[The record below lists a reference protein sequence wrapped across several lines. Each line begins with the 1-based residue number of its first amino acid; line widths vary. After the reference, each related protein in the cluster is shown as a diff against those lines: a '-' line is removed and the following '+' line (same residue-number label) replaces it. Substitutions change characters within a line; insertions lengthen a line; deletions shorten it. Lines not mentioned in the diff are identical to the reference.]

1 MRHALVLIGPLALG
15 LLAAPGPPLRAQDP
29 EARPTFASGL
39 ELVNVTI
46 TVRDATGRLV
56 PDLGPDDF
64 AIYEDGRLQ
73 KPQVF
78 GSPALFGGEVPLD
91 DDNYAISLGLLLD
104 TSESMLKELR
114 LSKEAATR
122 FLENIPRARDL
133 LTIFFD
139 EDIRISRYN
148 SENQQGLIH
157 RIMEAKGSGNTALYD
172 AIAVYLSRVADTPGR
187 RILVVLTDGE
197 DTTSATSL
205 TELIRLVRGS
215 SVTIYPVAFS
225 GSYTMGTNR
234 AMSARTVLN
243 QLAELTGGA
252 VYAPGASRDL
262 AAVYASIISELKAQY
277 VLGYVSDNAK
287 ADGRFR
293 RLKVELRHKVLRV
306 RHRQGYV
313 VPRPDN

>member
-1 MRHALVLIGPLALG
+1 
-15 LLAAPGPPLRAQDP
+15 
-29 EARPTFASGL
+29 
-39 ELVNVTI
+39 VNVTLV
-46 TVRDATGRLV
+46 VRDPTGRLV

-64 AIYEDGRLQ
+64 VVYEDGRPQ

-78 GSPALFGGEVPLD
+78 GSPAQFGGEVPID

-139 EDIRISRYN
+139 QDIRISRYN
-148 SENQQGLIH
+148 SENQQGLYQ
-157 RIMEAKGSGNTALYD
+157 RIMETKGSGNTALYD

-205 TELIRLVRGS
+205 ADLIKLVKAS
-215 SVTIYPVAFS
+215 PVTIYPVCFS
-225 GSYTMGTNR
+225 GNYAVGSSK

-262 AAVYASIISELKAQY
+262 AAIYSSIISELKAQY

-293 RLKVELRHKVLRV
+293 RLKVELRNKVLRV

-313 VPRPDN
+313 VPRHDE